1 MKLYMSRY
9 SWKGKA
15 MLQKGRGLENVSVV
29 QLFHF
34 SGEKRVAGFLVVVR
48 LGGVCFHG
56 YKANRRFI

>member
-1 MKLYMSRY
+1 
-9 SWKGKA
+9 